1 MQAVISLLPQPI
13 YKQVEEIWKELDRRF
28 TLMGVQVTPFPHL
41 TWQVAEDYDLET
53 LPGLLE
59 QLAVDIRP
67 IPIRTAGLGIFT
79 GPSPVVYVAV
89 INSPYLSEVQ
99 HTIWKALDPI
109 ASQPVAYYLPNM
121 WIPHISLAYGD
132 LVMDLVDDVMEWL
145 LDQDY
150 NWSMTID
157 NIAYV
162 YAEPGKSAELRYRYA
177 LER

>member
-1 MQAVISLLPQPI
+1 MHAVISLLPQPL
-13 YKQVEEIWKELDRRF
+13 YKQVEAIWKELERRF
-28 TLMGVQVTPFPHL
+28 GLQGVQVTPFPHL
-41 TWQVAEDYDLET
+41 TWQVAEDYDLDA

-59 QLAVDIRP
+59 QLAADIRP
-67 IPIRTAGLGIFT
+67 VPVRTAGLGIFT
-79 GPSPVVYVAV
+79 GPSPVAYVAV

-99 HTIWKALDPI
+99 HTIWNTLDPI
-109 ASQPVAYYLPNM
+109 ASQPVTYYLPNM

-132 LVMDLVDDVMEWL
+132 LEIDLVDDVMEWL

-150 NWSMTID
+150 NWNMTID

-162 YAEPGKSAELRYRYA
+162 YAETGETAEMRYRYA